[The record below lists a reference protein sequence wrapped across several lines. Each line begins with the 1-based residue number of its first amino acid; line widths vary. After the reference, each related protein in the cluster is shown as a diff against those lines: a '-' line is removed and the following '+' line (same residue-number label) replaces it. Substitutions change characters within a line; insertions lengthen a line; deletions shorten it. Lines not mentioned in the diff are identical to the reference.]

1 MLDFM
6 GLTNK
11 IEQSAINNFK
21 GDSMVAKWV
30 K

>member
-1 MLDFM
+1 M